1 MPRPEQTA
9 WSRGRFDDRTGPPE
23 LLFGQMYE
31 DCSLELAVFEPGSRV
46 FCIASAG
53 CTALALAARGD
64 DVTAVDVNPA
74 QAAYVEARAEGG
86 PVREGRAEEGF
97 RRLRRFGALVGWS
110 RPTLERFC
118 ALDDPV
124 DQLRFW
130 RDRLDTPRFRA
141 ALALILHPYVL
152 RRAYAP
158 PFVEVL
164 PSRFDRVLRARL
176 ERGFTRHANRR
187 NPYAA
192 QLLLGRH
199 RAAPAS
205 PLTVA
210 WADAAEYLERCAPGR
225 FDAFSLSNV
234 LDGATSG
241 YGERLLA
248 AVQRAAAPG
257 AVIVLR
263 SFGEPPS
270 EDDAR
275 RAADERS
282 LIWGSVRVTT
292 RPRKT

>member
-1 MPRPEQTA
+1 
-9 WSRGRFDDRTGPPE
+9 
-23 LLFGQMYE
+23 MYE
-31 DCSLELAVFEPGSRV
+31 DCALELAVFEPGSRV

-64 DVTAVDVNPA
+64 DVTAVDLNPA
-74 QAAYVEARAEGG
+74 QAAYVEARAKGG

-97 RRLRRFGALVGWS
+97 RRLRGLGALVGWS

-118 ALDDPV
+118 ALDDPG

-130 RDRLDTPRFRA
+130 RDRLDTRRFRA
-141 ALALILHPYVL
+141 ALAVLLRPLVL
-152 RRAYAP
+152 RRRFAQP
-158 PFVEVL
+158 LVDVL
-164 PSRFDRVLRARL
+164 PSRFDRVLHARL
-176 ERGFTRHANRR
+176 ERGFARHANRR

-192 QLLLGRH
+192 QLLLGRC
-199 RAAPAS
+199 RASPAS

-210 WADAAEYLERCAPGR
+210 RADAAEFLERCAPGS

-234 LDGATSG
+234 LDGATPG

-248 AVQRAAAPG
+248 AVHRAAAPG
-257 AVIVLR
+257 AVVVLR
-263 SFGEPPS
+263 SFGEPRS

-282 LIWGSVRVTT
+282 LIWGSVRVMTA
-292 RPRKT
+292 